1 MEDEFHANVHSM
13 GSTNRVYIDSDVFE
27 YGDGTG
33 DTVPI
38 VTLVLDV
45 GDEQLTIMFDAF
57 HMREF
62 RLAVQR
68 ADKWLSRQQ

>member
-1 MEDEFHANVHSM
+1 MSSELHESVYAM
-13 GSTNRVYIDSDVFE
+13 GSTNRAYIDGDVFE

-38 VTLVLDV
+38 VSLMLDV
-45 GDEQLTIMFDAF
+45 GDEQLTITFDAF

-68 ADKWLSRQQ
+68 AEKWLTRQQ